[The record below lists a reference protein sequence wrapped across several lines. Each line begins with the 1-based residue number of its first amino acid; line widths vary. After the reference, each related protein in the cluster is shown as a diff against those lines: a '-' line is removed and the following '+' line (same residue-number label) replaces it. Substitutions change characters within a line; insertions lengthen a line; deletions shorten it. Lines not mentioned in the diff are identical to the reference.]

1 MAHLSMIER
10 TVTCKPGDWGQ
21 RRSRSSQGRRDP
33 PFVID
38 LAADTA
44 KLLQAT
50 CRHKL
55 ARIMITFYAFDWKR
69 FFLLALSK

>member
-1 MAHLSMIER
+1 VQARGLGEKKIPLFLGKAGS
-10 TVTCKPGDWGQ
+10 
-21 RRSRSSQGRRDP
+21 
-33 PFVID
+33 PFVIA

-55 ARIMITFYAFDWKR
+55 AKTMIALYAFN
-69 FFLLALSK
+69 

>member
-10 TVTCKPGDWGQ
+10 TEKKIPLFLGKAG
-21 RRSRSSQGRRDP
+21 S
-33 PFVID
+33 PFVIA